1 MFFSDMKN
9 MEIRELRSARIFLEK
24 IHEENFKLA
33 NRPSNFLNKSRN
45 KASRP
50 ENKNSD
56 LPTLSDYL
64 FPYPIRKIAT
74 NGPS

>member
-1 MFFSDMKN
+1 MY
-9 MEIRELRSARIFLEK
+9 EK
-24 IHEENFKLA
+24 IHEGNFKLA
-33 NRPSNFLNKSRN
+33 NSSSNFLNKSRN

-50 ENKNSD
+50 PNKNSD